1 MTERNALLFIEL
13 IKPIEVIRSMDER
26 FPAIVKVRVRFLV
39 KPYSFKVHL
48 QPRRLFIHV
57 QFHIYIYIYLDIS
70 IHVLLMSKKDTGL
83 FIKSRQKI

>member
-1 MTERNALLFIEL
+1 MTERNALLSIEL
-13 IKPIEVIRSMDER
+13 IRPIELIRSMDER
-26 FPAIVKVRVRFLV
+26 FPAIVKVRFRFPV

-48 QPRRLFIHV
+48 QPLRLFIHV

-70 IHVLLMSKKDTGL
+70 IHILLVSKKDTGL